1 MTPTKYEN
9 PVHRPPST
17 VHRRFVALAGG
28 VGGAKLAHGLA
39 QILPPENLTII
50 VNTGDDF
57 EHLGLYISPDL
68 DTVCYTLAGLANP
81 DTGWGR
87 VNETWNALANL
98 KRLSAPDWFSLG
110 DSDLATHIE
119 RTRRLKEGQS
129 LSQITRDFC
138 KAWGVRHTVLPMS
151 DQPVRTI
158 VETDEGDL
166 PFQEYFV
173 HRGCQ
178 PRVKGFRFDGLDS
191 AAPAAG
197 TREAIQSAD
206 AVILCP
212 SNPWVSIDPILK
224 VIPLTPSP
232 LSQWERGWGEGKP
245 IVAVSPIIGGKTIK
259 GPAAKMFAELGIEP
273 SALAV
278 ANHYENFLTGI
289 VVDSVDSELAK
300 RIKIQTL
307 VTNTIMKSNADRAR
321 LAEDVLQF
329 VGNLI

>member
-1 MTPTKYEN
+1 MKI
-9 PVHRPPST
+9 
-17 VHRRFVALAGG
+17 VALAGG

-39 QILPPENLTII
+39 QILPPEDLTII

-87 VNETWNALANL
+87 VNETWNAIANIEKL
-98 KRLSAPDWFSLG
+98 GGPNWFRLG
-110 DSDLATHIE
+110 DQDIATHIE

-173 HRGCQ
+173 HRRCQ
-178 PRVKGFRFDGLDS
+178 PRVKGFRFDGVDS
-191 AAPAAG
+191 AEPTAG
-197 TREAIQSAD
+197 AREAIQSAD
-206 AVILCP
+206 AIIICP
-212 SNPWVSIDPILK
+212 SNPWVSIDPILR
-224 VIPLTPSP
+224 VLFPNSYPLTP
-232 LSQWERGWGEGKP
+232 
-245 IVAVSPIIGGKTIK
+245 IIAISPIIGGQTVK
-259 GPAAKMFAELGIEP
+259 GPAAKMFAELGINP

-278 ANHYENFLTGI
+278 AEHYENFLTGI

-300 RIKIQTL
+300 QIRIPTL
-307 VTNTIMKSNADRAR
+307 VTDTLMKSNADRAR
-321 LAEDVLQF
+321 LAQETLHF
-329 VGNLI
+329 IGNLP